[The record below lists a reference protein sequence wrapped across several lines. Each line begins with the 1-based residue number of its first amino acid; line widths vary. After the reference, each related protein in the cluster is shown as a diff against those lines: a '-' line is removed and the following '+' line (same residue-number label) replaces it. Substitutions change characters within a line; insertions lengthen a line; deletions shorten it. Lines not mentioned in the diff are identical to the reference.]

1 MQMKKLNNYSLQWKL
16 LLVPVVA
23 IFSFAAYLVYSSLVL
38 STGNALL
45 REFRDTDF
53 PILDLAE
60 KNLNNNDRLVDAL
73 NTAAA
78 TGEVDFLDVAKDKAS
93 EILSRYEAL
102 EKLDAEHRNE
112 IEKLKSGFNAYF
124 VLAFDVARRM
134 ATRKGLP
141 SAQLIMKMRAARDT
155 YLSGAV
161 AYRGKAENDF
171 NEDVR
176 NGIARSDL
184 AMKWGAR
191 IGTFMLFVIAALTW
205 LVTRGILTLEKE
217 VADRNKKLAEVNS
230 ELEYE
235 IQKLKEAEKAKSHA
249 EATSHIKD
257 EFLAN
262 MSHEIRTPMNAIIG
276 LTQLT
281 LDTDL
286 SPKQRNHLRMVHTS
300 SKSLLRILDDILD
313 YSKIEAG
320 KLALEQVEFH
330 LEDVVNSV
338 SDLFSAKIAEKG
350 LELFLEIVCD
360 IHFNLVGDPLR
371 LGQVLNNL
379 VSNAIKFTEQG
390 EIHLKVEIVSQVYGK
405 IMLRF
410 TVRDTGIGM
419 DKTQANRLFNAFC
432 QADSSI
438 TRKYGGTGLGLTI
451 SKQLVKMMGGD
462 IVLTS
467 APGEGSTFAFTA
479 CFGKGS
485 ANSNSHHKH
494 ETHGVRALIV
504 DDQETALIVLEHYL
518 QTWQFDVTGTTSGE
532 DAMDLITIADRK
544 GRPYEIL
551 LVDWRMPGMDG
562 LELIRLVEAEARQ
575 GKLKRTPTIIM
586 VTAYDREA
594 LLNEAGTTHIDTV
607 LVKPVTPSALYESL
621 LHIQQPHLASREM
634 NLSAQKANLKEG
646 RIDLLGLAAPIRGAH
661 ILLVED
667 NDINQ
672 EVATAFLNKAG
683 LVTTVA
689 NHGGEAVEWVQKEA
703 FDAVL
708 MDLQMPVM
716 DGFMA
721 TKLIRELPQGKDI
734 PIIALSAAV
743 MIHDKQASEQA
754 GMNDHVSK
762 PLDPVQLIN
771 ILLKWV
777 KHSRDMV
784 PISDVWNSA
793 PPAIDSLPDALPGFD
808 LDSALVRLG
817 GNRALLIKLLLRF
830 ATDYASTFFQ
840 IVELLSE
847 NQSSRAAGLLHRIN
861 GASSSLG
868 ATALAES
875 AQRLENE
882 IRSGKPLQSKDVFAK
897 RLDDA
902 IKAIKSHI
910 QPASQH
916 DRPQCAHPDTSIV
929 ESGFANLVV
938 CLKNHE
944 MLAED
949 QLAEL
954 LSNIAG
960 HVPER
965 LLSEFEHH
973 LHNFDFESGNATLA
987 KIIEEWQK
995 NSNSLSA
1002 Y

>member
-1 MQMKKLNNYSLQWKL
+1 MKKLNNYSLKWKL
-16 LLVPVVA
+16 LLVPVIA
-23 IFSFAAYLVYSSLVL
+23 TLSFAAYLIYSSLVL

-60 KNLNNNDRLVDAL
+60 KNINDNDRLVDAL

-78 TGEVDFLDVAKDKAS
+78 TGEVEFLSVAKAKAT
-93 EILSRYEAL
+93 EILTRYEML
-102 EKLDAEHRNE
+102 GKLDAEHVNE
-112 IEKLKSGFNAYF
+112 IEKLKSRFNVYF
-124 VLAFDVARRM
+124 VLALDVAQRM
-134 ATRKGLP
+134 ATKKDLP
-141 SAQLIMKMRAARDT
+141 EVQQIREMRAARDA
-155 YLSGAV
+155 YFSGALE
-161 AYRGKAENDF
+161 YRAWAEKDF
-171 NEDVR
+171 HEDVSS
-176 NGIARSDL
+176 GIEKSERAK
-184 AMKWGAR
+184 KWGAG
-191 IGTFMLFVIAALTW
+191 IGTFMLFVIAVLTW
-205 LVTRGILTLEKE
+205 RVTRGILTLEKE
-217 VADRNKKLAEVNS
+217 VADRNKKLAAANL
-230 ELEYE
+230 ELEHDIE
-235 IQKLKEAEKAKSHA
+235 KLKEAEEAKSHA

-300 SKSLLRILDDILD
+300 SRSLLRILDDILD

-330 LEDVVNSV
+330 LEDVVESV

-350 LELFLEIVCD
+350 LELFLEVDCD

-379 VSNAIKFTEQG
+379 VGNAIKFTEHG
-390 EIHLKVEIVSQVYGK
+390 EIHLKVETLKHDDDK

-410 TVRDTGIGM
+410 VLRDTGIGM
-419 DKTQANRLFNAFC
+419 DKTQTDRLFSAFS

-451 SKQLVKMMGGD
+451 SKQLVEMMGGD

-467 APGEGSTFAFTA
+467 DPGVGSTFAFTA

-485 ANSNSHHKH
+485 ANTKPYLQH
-494 ETHGVRALIV
+494 EIHGVRALVV

-518 QTWQFDVTGTTSGE
+518 QTWKFDVTGTTSGE
-532 DAMDLITIADRK
+532 DALDLIELAERE

-551 LVDWRMPGMDG
+551 LVDWRMPEMDG
-562 LELIRLVEAEARQ
+562 LELTRRVEAEA
-575 GKLKRTPTIIM
+575 KRGTLTRAPTVIM
-586 VTAYDREA
+586 VTAYDRET
-594 LLNEAGTTHIDTV
+594 LLNEADTTHIDTV
-607 LVKPVTPSALYESL
+607 LVKPFTPSALYESL
-621 LHIQQPHLASREM
+621 LHVQQPHLADQEA
-634 NLSAQKANLKEG
+634 NLAARKANLKDQ
-646 RIDLLGLAAPIRGAH
+646 RVDLLELAAPIRGAR

-672 EVATAFLNKAG
+672 EVATEFLKKAG
-683 LVTTVA
+683 LIATVA
-689 NHGGEAVEWVQKEA
+689 NHGGEAVEWMQKET

-721 TKLIRELPQGKDI
+721 AELIRKLPQGKDI
-734 PIIALSAAV
+734 PIIALSAAAMV
-743 MIHDKQASEQA
+743 HDKQASERV

-762 PLDPVQLIN
+762 PLDPVQMIT
-771 ILLKWV
+771 ILLKWI
-777 KHSRDMV
+777 KHRRDSEPV
-784 PISDVWNSA
+784 RDAENLV
-793 PPAIDSLPDALPGFD
+793 PPATDTLPAELPGFD
-808 LDSALVRLG
+808 LDTALVRLG

-830 ATDYASTFFQ
+830 ATDYASTSSR
-840 IVELLSE
+840 VAELLRE
-847 NQSSRAAGLLHRIN
+847 NQVSKAADLLHRIN
-861 GASSSLG
+861 GASASLG
-868 ATALAES
+868 ATSLAEA
-875 AQRLENE
+875 AQRLEGE
-882 IRSGKPLQSKDVFAK
+882 IRSDRSLESQNAFSLH
-897 RLDDA
+897 LDEAVNA
-902 IKAIKSHI
+902 IKCHI
-910 QPASQH
+910 HPSGQH
-916 DRPQCAHPDTSIV
+916 ERVKHAHPNTSIV
-929 ESGFANLVV
+929 ESGLANLAA

-944 MLAED
+944 MPEDD

-954 LSNIAG
+954 LSSISGA
-960 HVPER
+960 VSAR
-965 LLSEFEHH
+965 LLSRLEYH
-973 LHNFDFESGNATLA
+973 LHNFDFDSGSATLT
-987 KIIEEWQK
+987 KVIEEWQK